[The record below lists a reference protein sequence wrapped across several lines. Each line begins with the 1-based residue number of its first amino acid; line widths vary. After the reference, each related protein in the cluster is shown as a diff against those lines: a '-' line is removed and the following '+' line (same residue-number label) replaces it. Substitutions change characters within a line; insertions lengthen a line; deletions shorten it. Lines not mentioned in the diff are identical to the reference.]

1 MSFQKSIKRPAE
13 GVTYGEMLDRF
24 ALLSQVKN
32 LPGDKLCYARS
43 KNLMHLRSFEKM
55 NSAASRIPITPQF
68 ETYQKEFSEIRS
80 KFLLKDENGKAM
92 LQPTQTANGMENL
105 PMVDIANPELIAEIN
120 SLKEKYHAAIKE
132 REDDAKAYTAFMSD
146 IIPDDEM
153 PKIHLVQISDAS
165 GLTQEQVDAVCWFV
179 RETD

>member
-1 MSFQKSIKRPAE
+1 MSFQKTIKRPVE

-55 NSAASRIPITPQF
+55 NSAAARIPITTEF
-68 ETYQKEFSEIRS
+68 ETYQKEFTEIRS

-92 LQPTQTANGMENL
+92 LQPTQTANGMENM
-105 PMVDIANPELIAEIN
+105 PMVDIANPDLIAEIN
-120 SLKEKYHAAIKE
+120 SLKEKYKDAIKE
-132 REDDAKAYTAFMSD
+132 REDDSKAYISFLSD
-146 IIPDDEM
+146 IIPNDEM
-153 PKIHLVQISDAS
+153 PAIHAVNISDAS
-165 GLTQEQVDAVCWFV
+165 NLTQEQVDAVCWFV
-179 RETD
+179 RDEN

>member
-1 MSFQKSIKRPAE
+1 MSFQKTIKRPVE

-55 NSAASRIPITPQF
+55 NSAASRIPVTPEF

-80 KFLLKDENGKAM
+80 KYLLKDENGKAM

-105 PMVDIANPELIAEIN
+105 PMVDIANPALIAEIN

-132 REDDAKAYTAFMSD
+132 REDDAKAYTAFMSE
-146 IIPDDEM
+146 IIPDDQM
-153 PKIHLVQISDAS
+153 PNVHAVNIADAS

-179 RETD
+179 RESE